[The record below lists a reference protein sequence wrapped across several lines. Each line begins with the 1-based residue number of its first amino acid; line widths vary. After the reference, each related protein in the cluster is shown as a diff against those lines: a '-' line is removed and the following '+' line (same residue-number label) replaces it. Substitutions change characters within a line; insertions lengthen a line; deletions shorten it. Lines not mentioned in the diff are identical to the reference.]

1 MKRRV
6 GVDVGGK
13 IRNELGV
20 FLTPLIL
27 SLTLS
32 SHVYE
37 ANDRYNH
44 TLKFQED
51 KVQRN
56 FILGFNYQ

>member
-27 SLTLS
+27 SLSLS
-32 SHVYE
+32 HLMY
-37 ANDRYNH
+37 RKRTTGTIIH
-44 TLKFQED
+44 
-51 KVQRN
+51 
-56 FILGFNYQ
+56 